1 MSESY
6 TPHITPPRDSKY
18 SRARHVVSWWGL
30 FIGLVIGLSGG
41 LFYAWNIAPLEEFD
55 TTPRQ
60 LNPESKTDYV
70 VAIMLSHAYNSDLGQ
85 TINRL
90 SELNLGLD
98 PIGSVAT
105 AACDLAR
112 SGYVDSSA
120 GVRAI
125 RYMQTFYELQGRQSC
140 ADSLLPEVEVVLE
153 ATISVPTATPTL
165 PPPPTKTPTLR
176 PDAESTQAAF
186 VVVPTSVPER
196 AYEGGIGGT
205 YCDSE
210 LSGLIEVRVVDFN
223 GQGIGGEMIRVRW
236 DGGEDR
242 FVTGLKPERDV
253 EYADF
258 KMEAGRSYIVDM
270 PGLSDPISSA
280 INANPC
286 TTASG
291 EQAVTSYY
299 VTFRRV
305 G

>member
-1 MSESY
+1 MSTPY
-6 TPHITPPRDSKY
+6 TPHITPPTDTKY
-18 SRARHVVSWWGL
+18 SRTRRLVSWWGL
-30 FIGLVIGLSGG
+30 FIGLALGLGGG

-55 TTPRQ
+55 TAPYQLRQ
-60 LNPESKTDYV
+60 EDKTHYV
-70 VAIMLSHAYNSDLGQ
+70 VAVMLSYAYNSNLGQ

-90 SELNLGLD
+90 SELSLGLD
-98 PIGSVAT
+98 PIGAVAT

-125 RYMQTFYELQGRQSC
+125 RYMQTFYALQGRQGC
-140 ADSLLPEVEVVLE
+140 ADNLLPDVEVVLE
-153 ATISVPTATPTL
+153 ATVMVPTQTPTL
-165 PPPPTKTPTLR
+165 PPPPTKTPTPR
-176 PDAESTQAAF
+176 PDAEPTQPGF

-196 AYEGGIGGT
+196 AYEGRIAGT
-205 YCDSE
+205 YCNSE
-210 LSGLIEVRVVDFN
+210 LTGLIEVRVVDFN

-258 KMEAGRSYIVDM
+258 RMEAGRSYIVDM
-270 PGLSDPISSA
+270 PGQSDPLSSTVEA
-280 INANPC
+280 TPC
-286 TTASG
+286 TTSNG
-291 EQAVTSYY
+291 EQATTSYY